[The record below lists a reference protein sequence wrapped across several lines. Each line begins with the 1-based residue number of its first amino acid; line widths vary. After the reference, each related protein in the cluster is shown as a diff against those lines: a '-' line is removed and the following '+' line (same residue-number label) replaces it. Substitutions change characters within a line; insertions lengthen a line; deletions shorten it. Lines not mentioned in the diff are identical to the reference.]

1 MFWKLFSEKKPKKS
15 GWYQCTVEVPGI
27 DRYVVDLYWDAEVER
42 FKDNSRQDVF
52 NTYDVYAYNE
62 ATYEYDKNVN
72 TDQYCDMTT
81 HVVAWKK
88 LPKPYLK

>member
-1 MFWKLFSEKKPKKS
+1 MRKKKPKKN
-15 GWYQCTVEVPGI
+15 GWYQCTVEVPGV

-62 ATYEYDKNVN
+62 TTHEYGKSIN
-72 TDQYCDMTT
+72 TDQYCDMAT
-81 HVVAWKK
+81 HIIA
-88 LPKPYLK
+88 